1 MDITPIKTK
10 RDYLRTLKEIEGL
23 MTAKR
28 NTLEGDRLDLL
39 ATLVE
44 AWEAKHYPLDE
55 PDPVAA
61 IRYHME
67 QQGLAAK
74 DLVPFVGSRS
84 RVYEVLNRKR
94 RLSLKMIWKLHKGLG
109 VPAES
114 LIKAGD
120 DAAAM

>member
-1 MDITPIKTK
+1 MDITSIKTK

-28 NTLEGDRLDLL
+28 NTPEGDRLDLL

-84 RVYEVLNRKR
+84 RVYEVLNRTR

-109 VPAES
+109 IPAES